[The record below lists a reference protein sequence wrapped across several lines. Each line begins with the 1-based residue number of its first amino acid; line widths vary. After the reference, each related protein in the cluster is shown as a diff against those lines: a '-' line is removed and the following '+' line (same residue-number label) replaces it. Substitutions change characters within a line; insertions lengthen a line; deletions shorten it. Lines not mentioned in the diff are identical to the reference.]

1 VTGVSDRGADVG
13 FFKQVAS
20 ALRPSRNAGRPDAV
34 RDPSDADAVEAN
46 LDALTPEERAAYEAN
61 VAAVAQ
67 RRAEAEAASER
78 EKAAHRDG
86 EKPDEHAGEG

>member
-1 VTGVSDRGADVG
+1 MG

-20 ALRPSRNAGRPDAV
+20 ALRPSRITRRPDAA
-34 RDPSDADAVEAN
+34 RDSSDAEIEAN

-67 RRAEAEAASER
+67 RRADAEAALEQ
-78 EKAAHRDG
+78 EKAAHHDG
-86 EKPDEHAGEG
+86 EPPDERAGEG

>member
-1 VTGVSDRGADVG
+1 MG

-20 ALRPSRNAGRPDAV
+20 ALKPSSIARGTDAASNPPDAET
-34 RDPSDADAVEAN
+34 SEAN
-46 LDALTPEERAAYEAN
+46 LDALTPEERAAYESN

-67 RRAEAEAASER
+67 RRAEAEAAQEQ

-86 EKPDEHAGEG
+86 EPPDERAGDG

>member
-1 VTGVSDRGADVG
+1 MG

-20 ALRPSRNAGRPDAV
+20 ALKPSRIAGGPEAARNPPDAETI
-34 RDPSDADAVEAN
+34 EAN

-67 RRAEAEAASER
+67 RRAEAEAAQEQ
-78 EKAAHRDG
+78 EKAAHGDG
-86 EKPDEHAGEG
+86 EQPDERAGDG